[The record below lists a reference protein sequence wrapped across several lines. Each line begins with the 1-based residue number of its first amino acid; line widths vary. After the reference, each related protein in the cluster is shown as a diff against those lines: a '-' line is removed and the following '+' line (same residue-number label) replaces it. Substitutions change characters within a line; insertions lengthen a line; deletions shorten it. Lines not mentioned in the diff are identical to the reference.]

1 MTTTVNL
8 SNTDDLMNHLHWFQ
22 QTIQNPAAKSH
33 RGVAINYLD
42 LSERRDSFIRELKS
56 TASSW
61 VYSKKRYST
70 ILNKELESRN
80 QDVQN
85 AISYL
90 HEVMTLKFRKG
101 CPQGQYGELLL
112 FNFIQHFFKAAPLL
126 RKMPITTNPGL
137 ERHGADAIHY
147 LNNGNNQI
155 FFLGESKCYESK
167 YKFNEALT
175 SSVNS
180 ILNSIQNIEN
190 ELLLYRYDDFI
201 EPELQSIADNLLKGK
216 LKDPVFELVC
226 LIVYEENKNTT
237 APSAP
242 EIRKKIEECVTE
254 RWNNVNKNLY
264 SNFNIAYISRIHYI
278 VFPSW
283 SLSNLLSNFE
293 G

>member
-1 MTTTVNL
+1 MATTVNL
-8 SNTDDLMNHLHWFQ
+8 SNTDDLMNHLHWFEQ
-22 QTIQNPAAKSH
+22 KIQKPAAKSH

-61 VYSKKRYST
+61 VYSKNRYNA
-70 ILNKELESRN
+70 ILNRELTSRN
-80 QDVQN
+80 QDFQN

-90 HEVMTLKFRKG
+90 HEIMSLKFRKG

-112 FNFIQHFFKAAPLL
+112 FNFIQHFFQAAPLL

-147 LNNGNNQI
+147 LDNGDKQI

-167 YKFNEALT
+167 YKFNEALS
-175 SSVNS
+175 SSVSS
-180 ILNSIQNIEN
+180 IFNSIQNIEN

-201 EPELQSIADNLLKGK
+201 EPELQAIADNLLKGK
-216 LKDPVFELVC
+216 LKDPIFEFIC
-226 LIVYEENKNTT
+226 LIVYEENKNTQ

-242 EIRKKIEECVTE
+242 EIRKKIEECVE
-254 RWNNVNKNLY
+254 DRWNKTHSNLY
-264 SNFNIAYISRIHYI
+264 DGFNLAYISRIHYI

-283 SLSNLLSNFE
+283 SLSNLLNNFE

>member
-22 QTIQNPAAKSH
+22 QTIPNPAAKSH

-42 LSERRDSFIRELKS
+42 LNERRDSFIRELKS
-56 TASSW
+56 TASNW
-61 VYSKKRYST
+61 VYSKKKYSA
-70 ILNKELESRN
+70 ILNKELKSRN
-80 QDVQN
+80 HDLQN
-85 AISYL
+85 TISYL
-90 HEVMTLKFRKG
+90 HELMALKFRKG

-112 FNFIQHFFKAAPLL
+112 FNFIQHFFQAAPLL

-147 LNNGNNQI
+147 FDNGDKQI

-167 YKFNEALT
+167 YKFNEALS

-201 EPELQSIADNLLKGK
+201 EPELQSIADSLLKGK
-216 LKDPVFELVC
+216 LENPIFELVC
-226 LIVYEENKNTT
+226 LIVYEENKNTAAAT
-237 APSAP
+237 AS
-242 EIRKKIEECVTE
+242 EIRKKIEECVE
-254 RWNNVNKNLY
+254 DRWKNVNANLY
-264 SNFNIAYISRIHYI
+264 ANFNMSYISRIHYI

-283 SLSNLLSNFE
+283 SLSNLLINFE